1 MRKVK
6 TVGVN
11 LLHWYIPTEKKNSI
25 IISTRTLFLLDM
37 DKLQLINITRIYE
50 PLK

>member
-37 DKLQLINITRIYE
+37 INITRIYE

>member
-11 LLHWYIPTEKKNSI
+11 LLHWYIPTEKKKFNHNIYQDLISI
-25 IISTRTLFLLDM
+25 RYG
-37 DKLQLINITRIYE
+37 QITIDQYNAHI
-50 PLK
+50 